1 MTGADGDVVGASVA
15 ESFPEPH
22 PLPTRRAAASA
33 AHRRRITGGEY
44 PGVIPADGPHQH
56 RSRAGR
62 PSATRYHE
70 PMSDGF
76 HPPLEEYLEAIHELE
91 EEGTLVIQARLAE
104 RLGHSAPSVSEMVRR
119 LRVDG
124 YVDVVDRAVVLTDK
138 GRARAESVVRKHRL
152 AERLLTDVIGLPW
165 HKAHVEACRW
175 EHVISDEVEERLVV
189 LLDNPTTCPHGN
201 PIPGTAGAAFEADL
215 VTLASS
221 EPGDRVRLERV
232 TEQVEI
238 DLESLTY
245 LSLNG
250 FVPGA
255 AARVSAKAP
264 DGTLTLELGDGTIA
278 LGPAIASQLFVVT
291 A

>member
-1 MTGADGDVVGASVA
+1 
-15 ESFPEPH
+15 
-22 PLPTRRAAASA
+22 
-33 AHRRRITGGEY
+33 
-44 PGVIPADGPHQH
+44 
-56 RSRAGR
+56 
-62 PSATRYHE
+62 
-70 PMSDGF
+70 MSDGF

-104 RLGHSAPSVSEMVRR
+104 RLGHSAPSVSEMIRR
-119 LRVDG
+119 LKTDG
-124 YVDVVDRAVVLTDK
+124 YVAVKDRAVVLTTK
-138 GRARAESVVRKHRL
+138 GRTRAESVVRKHRL

-175 EHVISDEVEERLVV
+175 EHVISDEVEARLVI

-201 PIPGTAGAAFEADL
+201 PIPGTSGAANEGDL
-215 VTLASS
+215 VALALS

-238 DLESLTY
+238 DMDSLTY
-245 LSLNG
+245 LSTHG

-255 AARVSAKAP
+255 DAMVSAKAP
-264 DGTLTLELGDGTIA
+264 DGTLTLELDGGEGTIA
-278 LGPAIASQLFVVT
+278 LGPALASQLFVIS